1 MENAIKKSKIFENL
15 PPEETNEVIRK
26 LSAGK
31 RKFKKGE
38 YILRNG
44 DEARLFGIVLSGEV
58 MIESV
63 DYWGNS
69 IVTAAVTEGGIFAEA
84 YALASGVMGT
94 DVTARTD
101 SEIMFFSAE
110 KLFLTAV
117 PEKFM
122 KNLLRAVAAKNVR
135 INEKLSHMSKRT
147 IRAKLISYFSAESR
161 KAKSDE
167 FYLPFNRRRL
177 ADYLAVDRSALSA
190 EMSRMKKDGLIDY
203 DRSKVRLFKMKGE

>member
-1 MENAIKKSKIFENL
+1 MENAIKKSKIFVGL
-15 PPEETNEVIRK
+15 TPYETDEVIKK

-31 RKFKKGE
+31 RSFKKGE

-58 MIESV
+58 MIESA

-69 IVTAAVTEGGIFAEA
+69 IVTAAVAEGGIFAEA

-101 SEIMFFSAE
+101 AEIMFFSAE
-110 KLFLTAV
+110 RLFLTSV

-122 KNLLRAVAAKNVR
+122 KNLLKAVAAKNVR

-167 FYLPFNRRRL
+167 FELPFNRRRM

-190 EMSRMKKDGLIDY
+190 EMSKMKKEGLIDY